1 MTTWSFL
8 PQVIVRGTGF
18 PVELLEQLRFNGTVR
33 LFEQIADAEEAIR
46 AAAGELIPVIR
57 AAVSVA
63 KADGD
68 TAALKVLSDV
78 RGRVTRLLPARAAA
92 EGLADRLGEWNQA
105 LAERDALLV
114 KARDTF
120 AAELIERRRRLRA
133 IVGDELV
140 KDALLLCSRDIHAA
154 VERYHDAWPEKRTS
168 SVRKLERRLVS
179 YLQRLCAKNETQ
191 SFFGPLNYGRLDPA
205 AADNLTIRRTP
216 ERISARESFPAQWTA
231 ERLALRIAEDPVS
244 RPLLQPRRATWCRLD
259 GEDLVFPLGG
269 DAHRLEPADLALFR
283 AADGRRTVAELAED
297 LGETWPRT
305 WRRVRRLSRKRAL
318 VVGPIIP
325 PDLPDPLAW
334 LIDWLDRFPPGT
346 PPHDR
351 WKPGV
356 RSLHAAIRSFAHSPI
371 EHRQALL
378 ADIEAQVVTMCEA
391 DARRHGGRMYAD
403 RAPLF
408 EECRGDLAEFVI
420 GGDLHRVIAERL
432 APVLDLATAFGIA
445 EQRRDHAA
453 AAALIRG
460 RGGDE
465 MPLLGYLAAL
475 AGEPVHHGPHP
486 EVDRILGA
494 LDALVADHT
503 DGNVAR
509 IPGADLPTG
518 GPPGRYLV
526 TSVDLMLRARDVEDV
541 RAGRFEL
548 VLGEMHP
555 QALSWVFP
563 SAHML
568 EPDLREELGEQLAA
582 GIAAQPDAD
591 RAARFVHTRSNKIFP
606 YPLPGH
612 VVELRPRAAFAD
624 AVPAAEVS
632 VRVRD
637 GEVGC
642 WSPSTGEL
650 RFHPPLRRRSGQLD
664 PIASLSFPSV
674 HMPRIGLDEHVPRV
688 EVDGVVVQRER
699 WDLPGDT
706 LGVTAKDDFEL
717 FHAVWRTARDLGLPS
732 QVYVR
737 VPQEPKPVFVD
748 FGNAFLVELL
758 AHLGRLS
765 TGMTIS
771 EAFPGTDGAWLDDAV
786 GRFHCELRL
795 IVVGGPE

>member
-1 MTTWSFL
+1 MATWSFL

-18 PVELLEQLRFNGTVR
+18 PVELLERLRFSGTVR
-33 LFEQIADAEEAIR
+33 LFEQVADAEAAIR
-46 AAAGELIPVIR
+46 ASAGEVIPMIR
-57 AAVSVA
+57 DAVTAA
-63 KADGD
+63 KTDGD
-68 TAALKVLSDV
+68 TAALKVLSDI
-78 RGRVTRLLPARAAA
+78 RSRVTRLLPARATVD
-92 EGLADRLGEWNQA
+92 GLADRLDEWNQA

-114 KARDTF
+114 KARETF
-120 AAELIERRRRLRA
+120 AAELTERRRQLRA

-140 KDALLLCSRDIHAA
+140 KDALLLCSRDIRAA
-154 VERYHDAWPEKRTS
+154 VERYHDAWPERRTS

-191 SFFGPLNYGRLDPA
+191 SFFGPLNYGRLDPS
-205 AADNLTIRRTP
+205 AADNLTIRRTAD
-216 ERISARESFPAQWTA
+216 RISARESFPSQWTA

-244 RPLLQPRRATWCRLD
+244 HPLLQPRRATWCRLD
-259 GEDLVFPLGG
+259 GDDLVFPLGNE
-269 DAHRLEPADLALFR
+269 AHHLEPADLALFR
-283 AADGRRTVAELAED
+283 AADGRRNVTELAAE
-297 LGETWPRT
+297 LGETWPET
-305 WRRVRRLSRKRAL
+305 WRRVQRLSRKRAL
-318 VVGPIIP
+318 VIGPIIP
-325 PDLPDPLAW
+325 PDLPDPLDW

-346 PPHDR
+346 PLRDR
-351 WKPGV
+351 WEPEL

-371 EHRQALL
+371 EHRRQLL
-378 ADIEAQVVTMCEA
+378 ADIEAHVVTMCEA

-408 EECRGDLAEFVI
+408 EECRGDLSEFVI
-420 GGDLHRVIAERL
+420 GGDLHRVITERL
-432 APVLDLATAFGIA
+432 KPVLDLASAFGIA

-453 AAALIRG
+453 AADLIR
-460 RGGDE
+460 RHGGDE

-475 AGEPVHHGPHP
+475 AREPVHHGPHP
-486 EVDRILGA
+486 EVDRLLGA
-494 LDALVADHT
+494 LDTLVTDHT
-503 DGNVAR
+503 EGNVAR
-509 IPGADLPTG
+509 IPGGDLPTG
-518 GPPGRYLV
+518 GAPGRYLV

-568 EPDLREELGEQLAA
+568 EPDLREELGEGLAA

-591 RAARFVHTRSNKIFP
+591 CAARFVHTRSNKIFP

-612 VVELRPRAAFAD
+612 VVELRPRAAYTG

-632 VRVRD
+632 VRAGD
-637 GEVGC
+637 DEVSC
-642 WSPSTGEL
+642 WSPATGKL
-650 RFHPPLRRRSGQLD
+650 RFYPPLRRRSGQLD

-674 HMPRIGLDEHVPRV
+674 HMPKIGLGAHIPRV
-688 EVDGVVVQRER
+688 DVDGVVVQRER

-717 FHAVWRTARDLGLPS
+717 FHTVWRTARELGLPD

-765 TGMTIS
+765 TGMTVS

>member
-1 MTTWSFL
+1 MATWSFL

-18 PVELLEQLRFNGTVR
+18 PVELLERLRFSGTVR
-33 LFEQIADAEEAIR
+33 LFEQVADAEAAIR
-46 AAAGELIPVIR
+46 ASAGEVIPLIR
-57 AAVSVA
+57 DAVVVA

-68 TAALKVLSDV
+68 TAALRVLSDI
-78 RGRVTRLLPARAAA
+78 RGRVTRLLPTRAAVDV
-92 EGLADRLGEWNQA
+92 LAGRLDEWNQA
-105 LAERDALLV
+105 LAERDALLD
-114 KARDTF
+114 KARETF
-120 AAELIERRRRLRA
+120 AAELTERRRRLRA

-140 KDALLLCSRDIHAA
+140 KDALLLCSRDIRAA
-154 VERYHDAWPEKRTS
+154 VERYHDAWPERRTS

-205 AADNLTIRRTP
+205 ATDNLTIRRSP
-216 ERISARESFPAQWTA
+216 DRIAARESFPSQWTA
-231 ERLALRIAEDPVS
+231 ERLALRIAEDPAS
-244 RPLLQPRRATWCRLD
+244 HPLLQPRRATWCRLD
-259 GEDLVFPLGG
+259 GDELVFPLG
-269 DAHRLEPADLALFR
+269 DDTYRLEPADLVLFQ
-283 AADGRRTVAELAED
+283 AADGRRTVAELADD
-297 LGETWPRT
+297 LGEPWPETWQ
-305 WRRVRRLSRKRAL
+305 RVRRLSRKRAL
-318 VVGPIIP
+318 VLGPIIP

-334 LIDWLDRFPPGT
+334 LIDWLDRFPPGA
-346 PPHDR
+346 PPRDR
-351 WKPGV
+351 WEPEL
-356 RSLHAAIRSFAHSPI
+356 RSLHAAIRSFAHSPV
-371 EHRQALL
+371 EDRRELL
-378 ADIEAQVVTMCEA
+378 ADIEAQVVTLCEA

-420 GGDLHRVIAERL
+420 GGDLHRVITERL
-432 APVLDLATAFGIA
+432 APVLDLATTFGIA
-445 EQRRDHAA
+445 EQHRDHAA
-453 AAALIRG
+453 AVALVR
-460 RGGDE
+460 RHGGDE

-475 AGEPVHHGPHP
+475 AREPVHHGPHP
-486 EVDRILGA
+486 EFDRLLDT

-503 DGNVAR
+503 EGNVAR
-509 IPGADLPTG
+509 IPGDALPTG
-518 GPPGRYLV
+518 GAPGRYLV

-568 EPDLREELGEQLAA
+568 EPDLRAELGAGLAA
-582 GIAAQPDAD
+582 GIAAQPDAGL
-591 RAARFVHTRSNKIFP
+591 AARFVHTRSNKIFP

-624 AVPAAEVS
+624 AVPAAEVT
-632 VRVRD
+632 VRAGD

-650 RFHPPLRRRSGQLD
+650 RFYPPLRRRSGQLD
-664 PIASLSFPSV
+664 PVASLSFPSV
-674 HMPRIGLDEHVPRV
+674 HLPRIGLGTHVPRV

-699 WDLPGDT
+699 WDLPADT

-717 FHAVWRTARDLGLPS
+717 FHSVWRTARDLGLPD

-765 TGMTIS
+765 TGMTVS
-771 EAFPGTDGAWLDDAV
+771 EAFPGTEGAWLDDAA

-795 IVVGGPE
+795 IVVGGPQ